1 MATATLRAA
10 LEELLPAADATD
22 NDQIADVVGQK
33 TDAAQTTVG
42 TTRSLMGYIKGI
54 LGATNKIDGA
64 TTSGLAGTAN
74 SLAYRVHE
82 IEKHFHNH
90 ERWFGI
96 SADQSGNDWALS
108 VSAAGMPTSFVATS
122 GDDTYGADAN
132 DEAKV
137 WGTDDAMGTDT
148 KLDLHEIFI
157 TAASVTSI
165 FYLRLIYGSGT
176 MADAITAGQ
185 YTEIPVVADAAQN
198 GSIDIIIPVMM
209 PRITIGTD
217 KIWMQAKNTTDNATI
232 SFLVGAHSY
241 SA

>member
-10 LEELLPAADATD
+10 LAELKPLADSAD
-22 NDQIADVVGQK
+22 NNQIADVVGQK
-33 TDAAQTTVG
+33 SDAAVTTVG
-42 TTRSLMGYIKGI
+42 TVASVIGYIKGI

-82 IEKHFHNH
+82 IEKHFHNY

-96 SADQSGNDWALS
+96 SADQSGTDWALS
-108 VSAAGMPTSFVATS
+108 VSTAGAVTSFTAIS
-122 GDDTYGADAN
+122 GTNDFGADAN

-137 WGTDDAMGTDT
+137 WGTSDAMGTDT
-148 KLDLHEIFI
+148 KLDFHEIFI
-157 TAASVTSI
+157 TASSVTTLWT
-165 FYLRLIYGSGT
+165 LRIVYGSGT
-176 MADAITAGQ
+176 MADAVTAGQ
-185 YTEIPVVADAAQN
+185 YTELPVIADAAQG
-198 GSIDIIIPVMM
+198 GSIAVIIPVMM
-209 PRITIGTD
+209 PRITIGTH
-217 KIWMQAKNTTDNATI
+217 KIWIQAKNATNNATI

>member
-10 LEELLPAADATD
+10 LAELKPLADSTD
-22 NDQIADVVGQK
+22 NNQIADAVGQK
-33 TDAAQTTVG
+33 ADAAVTTVG
-42 TTRSLMGYIKGI
+42 TVASVIGYIKGI
-54 LGATNKIDGA
+54 LGATNKIDGLA
-64 TTSGLAGTAN
+64 TSGLAGTAN

-108 VSAAGMPTSFVATS
+108 VSDAGMRSPFVAIS
-122 GDDTYGADAN
+122 GNATWGADAN

-137 WGTDDAMGTDT
+137 WGTDDAMGSDT
-148 KLDLHEIFI
+148 KLDFHEIFV

-165 FYLRLIYGSGT
+165 FYLRIVYGSGT

-185 YTEIPVVADAAQN
+185 YTEMPVIADAATS
-198 GSIDIIIPVMM
+198 GSIDVIIPVMM
-209 PRITIGTD
+209 PRITIGTH
-217 KIWMQAKNTTDNATI
+217 KIWIQAKNATDNATI

-241 SA
+241 VA

>member
-10 LEELLPAADATD
+10 LAELKPLADSTE
-22 NDQIADVVGQK
+22 NNQIADVVGQK
-33 TDAAQTTVG
+33 ADAAVTTVG
-42 TTRSLMGYIKGI
+42 TVASIVGYLKGI
-54 LGATNKIDGA
+54 LGGSNKIDGA
-64 TTSGLAGTAN
+64 ATSGLAGTAN

-108 VSAAGMPTSFVATS
+108 VSTAGMPTAFTAIS
-122 GDDTYGADAN
+122 GNDTYGADAN

-137 WGTDDAMGTDT
+137 WGTDDAMGSDT
-148 KLDLHEIFI
+148 KLDLHEIFV
-157 TAASVTSI
+157 TAASETSI
-165 FYLRLIYGSGT
+165 YYLRIIYGSGT

-185 YTEIPVVADAAQN
+185 YTELPIVADAATG
-198 GSIDIIIPVMM
+198 GSIDTIITVMM
-209 PRITIGTD
+209 PRITIGTH
-217 KIWMQAKNTTDNATI
+217 KIWIQAKNTTDNATI

-241 SA
+241 VA